1 MCENSLLSTEIATL
15 VYLQNTS
22 LPKSVT
28 AEVGHSVCSLPI

>member
-1 MCENSLLSTEIATL
+1 MCEKSRPSAEIATL

-28 AEVGHSVCSLPI
+28 AEVGCSVCSLSI